1 MTSVNK
7 GGVAGSP
14 RWVGSRNLRWLS
26 VAKLPQVEAQG
37 GAPPSLGENM
47 TKKQIVSLA
56 GIFIL
61 GCALMLTASI
71 LKKNKTAVEWDGTA
85 YNIENVNS
93 LDAKLARPYN
103 HMLDKTGDL
112 FVGLGGLIVIASIAA
127 AFFSSKDKGPAF
139 KRAVLDSLYFF
150 ISGCYGNG
158 IYRILKTLAGR
169 IRPYMY
175 FANPSLKG
183 IEEGDFHRSWPSGHS
198 ANVFITFGF
207 LLCWFAV
214 RKADSKLK
222 KPVLTVSLLVCI
234 STMILRLLSG
244 NHFLTDVLSGA
255 ALGFV
260 FSYGISN
267 LCYRIYGRGKEI
279 I

>member
-1 MTSVNK
+1 
-7 GGVAGSP
+7 
-14 RWVGSRNLRWLS
+14 
-26 VAKLPQVEAQG
+26 
-37 GAPPSLGENM
+37 M
-47 TKKQIVSLA
+47 TKKQILSLA

-112 FVGLGGLIVIASIAA
+112 FVGLAGLMVVISIAA

-175 FANPSLKG
+175 FANPSQKG
-183 IEEGDFHRSWPSGHS
+183 IEENDFFRSWPSGHS
-198 ANVFITFGF
+198 ANVFIVFGF

-214 RKADSKLK
+214 RYADSKLK
-222 KPVLTVSLLVCI
+222 KPVLTVTCLICV

-267 LCYRIYGRGKEI
+267 LCYRVYGGKE
-279 I
+279 